1 MTEFTIDKL
10 TFGCD
15 FSPIIYA
22 ERKFGRTESWML
34 TFDKEDIEIECNEY
48 DNTSRVWVN
57 IQEMKDIIA
66 QYEEMQHE
74 YKLTHA
80 DENSRQLTLF
90 EV

>member
-1 MTEFTIDKL
+1 
-10 TFGCD
+10 
-15 FSPIIYA
+15 
-22 ERKFGRTESWML
+22 ML
-34 TFDKEDIEIECNEY
+34 SFDKDDIEIECSEG
-48 DNTSRVWVN
+48 DVSTRVWVN